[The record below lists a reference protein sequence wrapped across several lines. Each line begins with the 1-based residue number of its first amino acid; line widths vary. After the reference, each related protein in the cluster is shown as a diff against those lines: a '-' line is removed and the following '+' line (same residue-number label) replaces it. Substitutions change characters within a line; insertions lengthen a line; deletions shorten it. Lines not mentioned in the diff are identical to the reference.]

1 MFQNVRIKT
10 ETARVGQTE
19 GTAQADTKTIWQRTV
34 QSPARN
40 AAAAAAAAAAVEVVV
55 VVEAEDQGIADL
67 NPEQELWVV
76 LKPPKELGPGRH

>member
-19 GTAQADTKTIWQRTV
+19 GTAQTDTKTIWQRTV

-40 AAAAAAAAAAVEVVV
+40 AAAAAAVEVVV